1 MRYNYYKGYLR
12 YSGLYKYFKHFQILL
27 INKYKIIFKIK
38 TMNNFNFYNP
48 VKILFGKGK
57 IAELSKNLPQNA
69 KILMTYGGGS
79 IHKNGVYDQVK
90 AALKGF
96 NVVEFGGIEPNPHYE
111 TLMKAVEVV
120 KAEKIDFLLA
130 VGGGSVLDGTKF
142 IAAAALYEGELA
154 WDIAAKQISVSKALP
169 LGAVL
174 TLAATGSEMNSGGVV
189 TREATQEKFAFG
201 SPELFPKFS
210 ILDPQ
215 ITFSLPQRQVANGIV
230 DAYVHVIEQYLT
242 YPMNTPVQD
251 RFAEGILLTLIEEG
265 IKASTAETPD
275 YDNRANLMWAATMA
289 LNGIITVGGKSDW
302 STHMIGHELTA
313 LHGIDHAVTLAIV
326 LPGVMSLMKDK
337 RREKLLQYAT
347 RIWNITEGSED
358 ERIESAIL
366 QTEAF
371 FRQVG
376 IKTRLSEHQVGQ
388 DTIDRIIERFTQRKM
403 RAVGSQQDISIAEVG
418 ELLKT
423 RL

>member
-1 MRYNYYKGYLR
+1 
-12 YSGLYKYFKHFQILL
+12 
-27 INKYKIIFKIK
+27 
-38 TMNNFNFYNP
+38 MNNFNFHNP

-57 IAELSKNLPQNA
+57 IAELSKNVPANA
-69 KILMTYGGGS
+69 RILLTYGGGS
-79 IHKNGVYDQVK
+79 IHKNGVYDQVI

-96 NVVEFGGIEPNPHYE
+96 TIVEFGGIEPNPHYE
-111 TLMKAVEVV
+111 TLMKAVKVV

-142 IAAAALYEGELA
+142 IAAAALYAGELA

-174 TLAATGSEMNSGGVV
+174 TLAATGSEMNSGGVI

-201 SPELFPKFS
+201 SPVLFPVFS
-210 ILDPQ
+210 VLDPT
-215 ITFSLPQRQVANGIV
+215 ITYSLPQRQVANGIV

-242 YPMNTPVQD
+242 YPVNSPVQD

-265 IKASTAETPD
+265 PKASTAETPD
-275 YDNRANLMWAATMA
+275 YENRANLMWAATMA
-289 LNGIITVGGKSDW
+289 LNGLLSTGVKSDW
-302 STHMIGHELTA
+302 ATHMIGHELTA
-313 LHGIDHAVTLAIV
+313 FHGIDHAVTLAIV
-326 LPGVMSLMKDK
+326 LPGLMRLMKDK

-347 RIWNITEGSED
+347 RVWNITEGTD
-358 ERIESAIL
+358 EQRIESAIQ
-366 QTEAF
+366 QTESF

-376 IKTRLSEHQVGQ
+376 ISTLLSEHHVGQ
-388 DTIDRIIERFTQRKM
+388 DTIDKIVERFTQRKM
-403 RAVGSQQDISIAEVG
+403 RAVGAQQDVSIADVR